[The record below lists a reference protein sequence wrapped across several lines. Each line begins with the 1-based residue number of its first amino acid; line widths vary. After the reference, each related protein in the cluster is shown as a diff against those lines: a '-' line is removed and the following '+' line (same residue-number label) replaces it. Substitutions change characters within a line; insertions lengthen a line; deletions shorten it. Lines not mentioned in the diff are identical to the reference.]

1 MQRRNH
7 EVGSVVLTH
16 DSLPAI
22 TLTFSLEWA
31 GRLLADAHS
40 VAKSLPQNSAT
51 LQATQHTILR
61 TREKVRG

>member
-7 EVGSVVLTH
+7 EVSSVVLTH
-16 DSLPAI
+16 DSLPPI
-22 TLTFSLEWA
+22 VLTFSLEWA

-51 LQATQHTILR
+51 LQATQR
-61 TREKVRG
+61 TFVEIGQKVRG